1 MFVRHHAPRLTRI
14 GQIRYRAVASTYPPE
29 QHVIRDLRLEML
41 KTSTDHAFVWAPVQP
56 GACTDAGTLRLG
68 VIGAMIDSAG
78 AVVALAS
85 ASPDWI
91 ATADLSYHTIAPLRE
106 GPVIC
111 SSRLVRAG
119 ATIIVIGVEV
129 FDGRGSEAPEGGTPC
144 GRGLMTFSRIPASA
158 SAVKVDPFANVGV
171 RMSNALPHSAIDRPL
186 HEMIGLRVVDAAAG
200 VVEIDKHDYVR
211 NSFGTINGGAIC
223 MVFEAAAEH
232 AARAAGAAQYVAAD
246 LAVHYLSQ
254 TRTGPAR
261 TTCRVLRH
269 DNRHAVCEL
278 SMVDAGNDD
287 QLLALA
293 TVTLVAA

>member
-1 MFVRHHAPRLTRI
+1 VTA
-14 GQIRYRAVASTYPPE
+14 TYPPE

-41 KTSTDHAFVWAPVQP
+41 KTAADHAFVWAPVQP
-56 GACTDAGTLRLG
+56 DACNDAGALRLG
-68 VIGAMIDSAG
+68 VVGAMIDSAG
-78 AVVALAS
+78 AVVALPA
-85 ASPDWI
+85 ASPYWI
-91 ATADLSYHTIAPLRE
+91 ATADLSYHTVAPLRE

-111 SSRLVRAG
+111 SSRVVRAG

-129 FDGRGSEAPEGGTPC
+129 FDGRGSDAPEGGMVC

-158 SAVKVDPFANVGV
+158 TAVKVDPFANIGV
-171 RMSNALPHSAIDRPL
+171 RTNNARPDSAIARPL
-186 HEMIGLRVVDAAAG
+186 HDLIGLRSVDASAG

-211 NSFGTINGGAIC
+211 NSFGTINGGVIC

-232 AARAAGAAQYVAAD
+232 AARAVGSVPYVAAD
-246 LAVHYLSQ
+246 LSVHYLSQ

-269 DNRHAVCEL
+269 DAHHAVCDL
-278 SMVDAGNDD
+278 TLVDAGNED

-293 TVTLVAA
+293 TVSLVAP